1 MNNLSRP
8 SNYEP
13 EPNAINTSIQKGG
26 RRYRHKKGCRCFLCK
41 KRGGAENYDIETGP
55 PQEESYKIDIKDEH
69 DIESG
74 PTSTSKDNDSSS
86 NLETKNDFNFASKED
101 YDELDALDQA
111 EKGFS
116 EPIKGGTRRRKRN
129 NSKKMKKR
137 HSRKT
142 RRNKHKRKTTFRRG
156 KL

>member
-26 RRYRHKKGCRCFLCK
+26 RGYHHKKACKCPLCK
-41 KRGGAENYDIETGP
+41 KRGGSDNYDDVDIETGP
-55 PQEESYKIDIKDEH
+55 PQEESYKIDVKDEH

-74 PTSTSKDNDSSS
+74 PSSSPKDNLD
-86 NLETKNDFNFASKED
+86 TKNDFNFASKED
-101 YDELDALDQA
+101 YDALDALDQA

-116 EPIKGGTRRRKRN
+116 QPNKGGTRRRKRK
-129 NSKKMKKR
+129 NSKKTKKGR
-137 HSRKT
+137 GRKT
-142 RRNKHKRKTTFRRG
+142 RRNKHKAK
-156 KL
+156 K